1 MQLAI
6 PAPVA
11 LAELSVQTDAQY
23 AHLTKLPHPEMET
36 RALVTLDLARLM
48 VERRVLHVQQALTR
62 PRLATQLVLRVLLDI
77 PEPLAPLDVRNVLRD
92 GGARATSLVLLD
104 ALHALWATI
113 RRCRAMW
120 RVHCAM

>member
-23 AHLTKLPHPEMET
+23 VRRMQWPHLEMDS
-36 RALVTLDLARLM
+36 RALATLDLVRPM

-62 PRLATQLVLRVLLDI
+62 PRLATQLVLRVLLDMLD
-77 PEPLAPLDVRNVLRD
+77 PLVPRP
-92 GGARATSLVLLD
+92 
-104 ALHALWATI
+104 
-113 RRCRAMW
+113 
-120 RVHCAM
+120 